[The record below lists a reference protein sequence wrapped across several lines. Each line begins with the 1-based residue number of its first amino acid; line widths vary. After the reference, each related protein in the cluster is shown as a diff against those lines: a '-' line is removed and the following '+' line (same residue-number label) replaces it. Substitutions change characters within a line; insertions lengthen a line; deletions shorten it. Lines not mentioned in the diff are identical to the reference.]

1 MATKKQIEAMSYEKR
16 MDKLNEI
23 VNSLESSDLSL
34 DKSIKLYKEGVEYI
48 NAQKKSLEAFEQE
61 IIHIKKSSENV

>member
-61 IIHIKKSSENV
+61 VIHIKKSSENV